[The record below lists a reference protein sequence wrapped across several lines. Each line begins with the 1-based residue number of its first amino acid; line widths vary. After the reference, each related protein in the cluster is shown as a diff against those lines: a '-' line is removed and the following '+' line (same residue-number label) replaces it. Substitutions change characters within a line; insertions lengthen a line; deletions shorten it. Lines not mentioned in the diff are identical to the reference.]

1 MEQPHPT
8 PPETKRTW
16 HGRVLAVVTRVA
28 TREKG
33 YLFARLIDTGEE
45 CFLHK
50 STIPPELWDVLDVG
64 DAITYKVSETS
75 KGLRG
80 YEVAA
85 GDADDQA
92 RVTVEEEY
100 RGNRG

>member
-16 HGRVLAVVTRVA
+16 HGRVLAGITRVT

-33 YLFARLIDTGEE
+33 YIFAHLIDTGDE

-50 STIPPELWDVLDVG
+50 STIPSELWDVLDVG
-64 DAITYKVSETS
+64 HAITCKVSETS

-85 GDADDQA
+85 GDVDDQA
-92 RVTVEEEY
+92 RVTVEEED